1 VHDNGRG
8 FIPEESRKPN
18 SFGLMGLRERAYLLG
33 GEVRIDSGRGR
44 GTTVEVRI
52 PLAEPV
58 EQL

>member
-1 VHDNGRG
+1 
-8 FIPEESRKPN
+8 
-18 SFGLMGLRERAYLLG
+18 
-33 GEVRIDSGRGR
+33 VRIDSGRGR